1 MADGSIFAENILNCE
16 LKEENWQYG
25 NMNICN
31 GFVSLYGN
39 IFKYMDNH
47 SYELMKVIVSCF
59 LLIHFTSHARL
70 INQSTYIYHNSTYHY
85 FDLE

>member
-47 SYELMKVIVSCF
+47 SYERNCIMF
-59 LLIHFTSHARL
+59 L
-70 INQSTYIYHNSTYHY
+70 INPLHKPC
-85 FDLE
+85 